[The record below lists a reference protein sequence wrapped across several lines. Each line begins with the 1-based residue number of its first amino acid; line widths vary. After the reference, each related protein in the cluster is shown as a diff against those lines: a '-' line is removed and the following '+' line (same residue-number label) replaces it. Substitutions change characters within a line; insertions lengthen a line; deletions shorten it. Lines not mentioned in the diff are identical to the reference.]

1 MKRWRYRR
9 GVGRSRDAYTAPSP
23 FGCTADDKN
32 PYSGNVFVHGF
43 GCGVEWRLARRYSR
57 IQDSIY
63 LGQGPPDG
71 DSTGRRNHA
80 RNAFIDGILWIPILG
95 LRFRILAGG
104 FSASFFTSDAIHG
117 KCSDASE
124 RDTSK
129 TCIRAIAAIQMALLI
144 GLDNGLCS
152 GRMVPGDSLRPIRL
166 NLMAPILPPPHRGRP
181 YRDAAGP
188 HM

>member
-1 MKRWRYRR
+1 MSSASRLPLRGQPEGDRCGHAMKRWRYRR

-104 FSASFFTSDAIHG
+104 FSASF
-117 KCSDASE
+117 
-124 RDTSK
+124 
-129 TCIRAIAAIQMALLI
+129 
-144 GLDNGLCS
+144 
-152 GRMVPGDSLRPIRL
+152 SLRMRYTV
-166 NLMAPILPPPHRGRP
+166 NVLMPAKGTRVKPVSEQSRP
-181 YRDAAGP
+181 SRWPFSLVWTTGYVLAGWYLATVYGQFG
-188 HM
+188 